1 MVDQVEAFAARCL
14 AEKGSRI
21 FWCSDEF
28 YLQAGR
34 ALPEDD
40 FYEEYTQLEN
50 GVGMLRLLETELKGA
65 VMTAPEEIPPW
76 PPFPSPPGWQRPL
89 SWEKS
94 LTERRQNAILS

>member
-1 MVDQVEAFAARCL
+1 MVDQVEAFATQCL

-76 PPFPSPPGWQRPL
+76 PLFHCHRGGSGPFPGR
-89 SWEKS
+89 
-94 LTERRQNAILS
+94 NH